1 MAELAE
7 HPPQARDFFVGRVQR
22 GEACRHAL
30 DRGPHFDHL
39 DDLLLRLAHDEDAA
53 PRNRAQK
60 PLLLEQRHRLAD
72 RRPAHAERLRQL
84 TFVLIGCRTRG
95 TLVTP
100 LPSSGFALRF
110 SDGSV
115 ATLPGSLCRMLT
127 TSFLHPGG
135 GASGVACASPGL
147 RGLDSWVPV

>member
-1 MAELAE
+1 MSASII
-7 HPPQARDFFVGRVQR
+7 
-22 GEACRHAL
+22 ACL
-30 DRGPHFDHL
+30 S
-39 DDLLLRLAHDEDAA
+39 AA
-53 PRNRAQK
+53 YAWSRK
-60 PLLLEQRHRLAD
+60 
-72 RRPAHAERLRQL
+72 L

-115 ATLPGSLCRMLT
+115 ATLPGSLCRTLT

-135 GASGVACASPGL
+135 GASGVGCASRGL
-147 RGLDSWVPV
+147 RGLDSWVPVVSRILYTKNHRLDTSRSCSGDCAAVMRSRDESKCHFLRREPLPTHAMSLLSGCRNR